1 MRNRAYYHKIKEVLK
16 QPNKKMRLVAIDKT
30 IIKLEDKQV
39 FAWIAIDV
47 DTKECLAV

>member
-16 QPNKKMRLVAIDKT
+16 QPNKT